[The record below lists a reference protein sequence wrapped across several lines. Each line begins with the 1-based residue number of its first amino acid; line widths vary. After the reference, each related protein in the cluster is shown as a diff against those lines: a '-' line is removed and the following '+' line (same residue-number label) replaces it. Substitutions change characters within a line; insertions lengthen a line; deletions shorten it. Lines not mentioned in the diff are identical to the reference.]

1 MTKLIKLFMIVVL
14 VQFNPR
20 VVQVKNKID
29 HEHPLDRRE
38 ASDYLARPSV
48 PSDLARRSGRTLF
61 HSTLL

>member
-1 MTKLIKLFMIVVL
+1 MIVVL
-14 VQFNPR
+14 VQLNPR

-48 PSDLARRSGRTLF
+48 PSNLARRSGRTLF
-61 HSTLL
+61 HST

>member
-1 MTKLIKLFMIVVL
+1 MIVVL

-29 HEHPLDRRE
+29 HEPSLDRRE
-38 ASDYLARPSV
+38 ASDYLASPSV

-61 HSTLL
+61 HST

>member
-1 MTKLIKLFMIVVL
+1 MIVVL

-29 HEHPLDRRE
+29 HEPPLDRRE

-48 PSDLARRSGRTLF
+48 PSSDLARRSGRTLF
-61 HSTLL
+61 HST